1 MTGFIGLQTLGQF
14 TNSHIDQHSILKF
27 IFRII
32 NYIDHI
38 WKILF
43 ILILPVP
50 FILILNKLNFT
61 DTVHYTLRFVLD
73 NLVKYIIFIFCGII
87 LIYISFLIYQIPIHF
102 LGIISYYE
110 PILQTITK
118 IIRLFLEVIFYI
130 AFFKFYID
138 SQPKANQN
146 SIV

>member
-14 TNSHIDQHSILKF
+14 TNSHIDQHSILNF
-27 IFRII
+27 IFTII
-32 NYIDHI
+32 NYIEHI

-43 ILILPVP
+43 ILILPAA
-50 FILILNKLNFT
+50 FILIFKKLNFT

-87 LIYISFLIYQIPIHF
+87 LIYISFLIYQIPIYF
-102 LGIISYYE
+102 LGSFSYYE

-118 IIRLFLEVIFYI
+118 IIRLFIAVIFYI

-138 SQPKANQN
+138 SQEKMT
-146 SIV
+146 